1 MTQSAKEPFRCN
13 SADSSFLATTFP
25 AHFRLLSQQPY
36 KRKAVSVEFIV
47 FQQQPVALFS

>member
-13 SADSSFLATTFP
+13 SADSSFLVTTFP